1 MPDRRFASIIEKE
14 YIENFS
20 GLTNARFS
28 DTLNSD
34 SLGLLFRAAEIAAFY
49 SRKAK
54 YVEDMSRVLD
64 RLVANGAASDLHF
77 SELFEA
83 HVLTRSFDRA
93 AEVYARHR
101 TPAMERLPVVV
112 LGDIPPDKGPTE
124 LVVSDDGR
132 EITRRIVTLPPGPHI
147 IVVSHPLC
155 HFSHNASVAIGE
167 DAELSALFRAHAKW
181 LAPVNGQLEADVI
194 QNWNK
199 ANRDATVSIAYRAEE
214 WPLIDN
220 WATPTF
226 YFFRDGRLQS
236 KVTGWP
242 AEGHHQQLRDAA
254 RSVGLLPAAVD
265 GSN

>member
-1 MPDRRFASIIEKE
+1 
-14 YIENFS
+14 
-20 GLTNARFS
+20 
-28 DTLNSD
+28 
-34 SLGLLFRAAEIAAFY
+34 
-49 SRKAK
+49 
-54 YVEDMSRVLD
+54 MSRVLD

-112 LGDIPPDKGPTE
+112 LGDIPPDQGPTE